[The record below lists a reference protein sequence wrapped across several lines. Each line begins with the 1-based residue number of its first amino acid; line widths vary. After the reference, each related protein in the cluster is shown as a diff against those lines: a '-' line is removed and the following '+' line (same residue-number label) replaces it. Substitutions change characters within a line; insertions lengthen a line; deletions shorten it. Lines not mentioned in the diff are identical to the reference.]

1 MGTFFLFQY
10 GDSVNRFISPQ
21 EDTYMQ
27 THTHTPTLSPSMA
40 SENSCGL
47 DLILVT
53 DGQMVVVVC
62 VCMREQLGARGKTC
76 IQQAAGAVSR
86 HLFEPRP
93 PAPPPPLR
101 PLLLPR
107 ILDMWGREREKG
119 VRQM

>member
-1 MGTFFLFQY
+1 
-10 GDSVNRFISPQ
+10 
-21 EDTYMQ
+21 
-27 THTHTPTLSPSMA
+27 MA

-53 DGQMVVVVC
+53 DGQMVVVVVC

-101 PLLLPR
+101 PILPPGYLICGVER
-107 ILDMWGREREKG
+107 GRR
-119 VRQM
+119 V

>member
-27 THTHTPTLSPSMA
+27 THTPTLSPSMA

-101 PLLLPR
+101 PILPPR